1 MWFCLSEGSLTQG
14 TERPLVGHQG
24 EEPGLQ
30 RVGDDDVKQI
40 LVVLPVAQKQD
51 GR

>member
-1 MWFCLSEGSLTQG
+1 VDRTLTEGSEGT
-14 TERPLVGHQG
+14 LVGNQG

-30 RVGDDDVKQI
+30 RVGDDDVEQI